1 MIGLTTSPTTFSDSF
16 RFLDPGPLV
25 DGELELVAPARRWV
39 EPMLESVQH
48 PLTRELS
55 PRDAGM
61 TRESIEKFLEQS
73 PLGRQRPDPEK
84 GVVAQYHFWMRPR
97 AVGGYVPPVPMGGGV
112 GLRISDSHNTRM
124 YYGHVGYNVFPP
136 ARGRHFAERACRL
149 LLPLARAHGMRELWI
164 TCNPENAASRRTC
177 ERLGAS
183 LIEVVDLPEG
193 FPLYQRGERQ
203 KCRYRLD
210 I

>member
-1 MIGLTTSPTTFSDSF
+1 LAVSLTTCAESF
-16 RFLDPGPLV
+16 CFLDPGPLA
-25 DGELELVAPARRWV
+25 DEELELVAPAKRWV
-39 EPMLESVQH
+39 EPMLESVRH
-48 PLTRELS
+48 PLTQELS
-55 PRDAGM
+55 PKDAGM
-61 TRESIEKFLEQS
+61 THESIERFIDMH

-84 GVVAQYHFWMRPR
+84 GLVAQYHFWMRLR
-97 AVGGYVPPVPMGGGV
+97 AAGGYEPPVPMAGGLS
-112 GLRISDSHNTRM
+112 LRISDSHNTRM

-136 ARGRHFAERACRL
+136 ARGRHLAERGCRL
-149 LLPLARAHGMRELWI
+149 VLPLARMHGFSELWI

-183 LIEVVDLPEG
+183 LIEMVDLPED
-193 FPLYQRGERQ
+193 FPLYQRGERR

>member
-1 MIGLTTSPTTFSDSF
+1 VIRLAISLTTSPDRF

-25 DGELELVAPARRWV
+25 DGELELVEPSTRWV
-39 EPMLESVQH
+39 GPMLESVRH
-48 PLTRELS
+48 PLTQDLS

-61 TRESIEKFLEQS
+61 TRESIEKFLELT
-73 PLGRQRPDPEK
+73 PLGRQRPDSEK
-84 GVVAQYHFWMRPR
+84 GLVAQYHFWMRLR
-97 AVGGYVPPVPMGGGV
+97 ATGGYESPVPMGGGLS
-112 GLRISDSHNTRM
+112 LRISDSHNTRM

-149 LLPLARAHGMRELWI
+149 VLPLARAHGMRELWI

-177 ERLGAS
+177 ERLGAT